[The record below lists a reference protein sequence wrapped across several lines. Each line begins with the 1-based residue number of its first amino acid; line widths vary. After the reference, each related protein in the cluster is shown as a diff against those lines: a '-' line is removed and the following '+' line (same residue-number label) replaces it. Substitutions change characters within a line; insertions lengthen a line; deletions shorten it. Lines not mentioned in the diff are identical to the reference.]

1 MARVPYTRRET
12 APPKVAEMFA
22 KMEAGGFQLL
32 NLYRAVGHCG
42 EVGPAFIRLGNKI
55 LFQGKLAPKL
65 RELAILRVGHLAQA
79 PYEYSKHLAIGR
91 EAGLSQTQLD
101 AVPDWTGA
109 GCFDA
114 QERAVLAYT
123 DEVSRH
129 YRAQDATFAALEGFL
144 DSEQLVELTVVIG
157 FYEMICRVLEALQ
170 IELEEGEFEPMGR
183 AK

>member
-1 MARVPYTRRET
+1 MARVPYASRET
-12 APPKVAEMFA
+12 APPKVAEIFA
-22 KMEAGGFQLL
+22 KLEAGGYQLL

-42 EVGPAFIRLGNKI
+42 ELGPAFIRLGNKI
-55 LFQGKLAPKL
+55 LFQGKLPPTL

-79 PYEYSKHLAIGR
+79 PYEYSKHLVIGR
-91 EAGLSQTQLD
+91 RAGLSQAQLD
-101 AVPDWTGA
+101 ALPDWEGSRA
-109 GCFDA
+109 FDA

-129 YRAQDATFAALEGFL
+129 YRAQDATFAALQGFL

-170 IELEEGEFEPMGR
+170 IEIEEDEFEPLGK